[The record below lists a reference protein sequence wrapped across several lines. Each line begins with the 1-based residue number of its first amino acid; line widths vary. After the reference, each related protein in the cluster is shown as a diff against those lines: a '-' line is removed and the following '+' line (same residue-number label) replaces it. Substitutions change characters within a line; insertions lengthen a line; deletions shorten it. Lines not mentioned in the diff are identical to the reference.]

1 MKLSLSMG
9 RIKSKVVK
17 RTSNILINEDSRFSE
32 DFDEN
37 KNIIKGLMPSKK
49 VRNQIAGQLA
59 RLKKRKIKN
68 NLA

>member
-1 MKLSLSMG
+1 MG

>member
-1 MKLSLSMG
+1 MG

-17 RTSNILINEDSRFSE
+17 KTSNILINEDNRFSE
-32 DFDEN
+32 DFNEN
-37 KNIIKGLMPSKK
+37 KDIIKGLMPSKK

-68 NLA
+68 LA

>member
-1 MKLSLSMG
+1 MG

-17 RTSNILINEDSRFSE
+17 KTSSILISEDTRFSE
-32 DFDEN
+32 DFNEN
-37 KNIIKGLMPSKK
+37 KDIIRGLMPSKK
-49 VRNQIAGQLA
+49 VRNQIAGQLV

>member
-1 MKLSLSMG
+1 MG

-17 RTSNILINEDSRFSE
+17 RTSNLLINEGNHFSE

-37 KNIIKGLMPSKK
+37 KGTIKDLMPSKK
-49 VRNQIAGQLA
+49 VRNQIAGQLV
-59 RLKKRKIKN
+59 RLKKRKIKS